1 MPERIMLL
9 FGGKKENEEQ
19 MDSGFG
25 PFGLSRLAYE
35 TGGLYFTVHPNR
47 KTGKKIEQINVAE
60 PWTANICFGGKDHQ
74 TLFITASKCC
84 YTLAMRVK
92 GAGSQ

>member
-1 MPERIMLL
+1 MLL

-47 KTGKKIEQINVAE
+47 KTGKKLSR
-60 PWTANICFGGKDHQ
+60 GKRPRWPPSCRCSS
-74 TLFITASKCC
+74 TSA
-84 YTLAMRVK
+84 
-92 GAGSQ
+92 